1 MDFTQENIQNKEEK
15 ELINYNLNIYELKGE
30 YIKINAVQIN
40 DILEESFAEALFK
53 HAFLEKNWVLST
65 GFGKNK
71 FQKATTKQFEKANA
85 LQIKN
90 VNNHFKND
98 EFTYIFHRSMN
109 NNKPNFLEF
118 CIRKQL
124 NSEKFIEMINNIT
137 NKNITRLSTM
147 FLSKYKP
154 NNFLSPHSDK
164 GNGKVAFVLN
174 LSKFWKPQYGGILNF
189 LDESRKN
196 IIRSY
201 VPGFNNLILFEVP
214 ENGDKPHFVSHV
226 APNIKH
232 NRYAITGWY
241 D

>member
-1 MDFTQENIQNKEEK
+1 MEFIQEKNTIDS
-15 ELINYNLNIYELKGE
+15 ELINYNQNLDELKEEYEKLNI
-30 YIKINAVQIN
+30 IQIN
-40 DILEESFAEALFK
+40 NILDESLAEALFK
-53 HAFLEKNWVLST
+53 QAFLEKNWILST
-65 GFGKNK
+65 GFSKNK
-71 FQKATTKQFEKANA
+71 FQKPTSKQFENANS

-98 EFTYIFHRSMN
+98 EFTYVFHRTMN

-124 NSEKFIEMINNIT
+124 NSEKFINMINKIT
-137 NKNITRLSTM
+137 NRSVTQLSTL
-147 FLSKYKP
+147 FLSKYKS
-154 NNFLSPHSDK
+154 NHFLSPHSDK

-189 LDESRKN
+189 LDESREN
-196 IIRSY
+196 IIKSF
-201 VPGFNNLILFEVP
+201 VPNFNNLILFEVP
-214 ENGDKPHFVSHV
+214 EDGDKPHFVSHV

-241 D
+241 I

>member
-1 MDFTQENIQNKEEK
+1 MEFIQEKNTSNS
-15 ELINYNLNIYELKGE
+15 ELINYNQNLEELKDEYEKLNI
-30 YIKINAVQIN
+30 IQIN
-40 DILEESFAEALFK
+40 NILEESFAEALFK
-53 HAFLEKNWVLST
+53 QAFLEKNWVLST

-71 FQKATTKQFEKANA
+71 FQKSTSKQFENANS

-98 EFTYIFHRSMN
+98 EFTYIFHRTMN
-109 NNKPNFLEF
+109 NSKPNFLEF

-124 NSEKFIEMINNIT
+124 NSEKFINMINKIT
-137 NKNITRLSTM
+137 NKNVTQLSTL
-147 FLSKYKP
+147 FLSKYKS
-154 NNFLSPHSDK
+154 NHFLSPHSDK

-189 LDESRKN
+189 LDESREN
-196 IIRSY
+196 IIKSF
-201 VPGFNNLILFEVP
+201 VPNFNNLILFEVP
-214 ENGDKPHFVSHV
+214 EEKDKPHFVSHV

-241 D
+241 I

>member
-1 MDFTQENIQNKEEK
+1 MEFIQENNQIREDK
-15 ELINYNLNIYELKGE
+15 ELINYNLNLNELRNE
-30 YIKINAVQIN
+30 YNKLNIIQIN
-40 DILEESFAEALFK
+40 NILEESFSEALFK
-53 HAFLEKNWVLST
+53 QAFLEKNWVLST
-65 GFGKNK
+65 GFDKNK
-71 FQKATTKQFEKANA
+71 FQKPTTKQFEKANA

-98 EFTYIFHRSMN
+98 EFTYIFHRTMN

-124 NSEKFIEMINNIT
+124 NSDKFIKMINDIT
-137 NKNITRLSTM
+137 KKNVTQLSTM
-147 FLSKYKP
+147 FLSKYKS

-196 IIRSY
+196 IIKSY
-201 VPGFNNLILFEVP
+201 VPDFNNLILFEVP
-214 ENGDKPHFVSHV
+214 ENGYKPHFVSHV

-232 NRYAITGWY
+232 SRYAVTGWY